1 MALFG
6 KKADKQKPGSVNFD
20 SSDEAAL
27 TGQIDAWVS
36 TNRPRLGEVLM
47 ELGIIEPGDVEEAL
61 RLQAEETEEARK
73 ALVSAAEAEGQDP
86 LDPSVSQALVPVKP
100 RVGEVLMRDGV
111 LDEVSLAAALS
122 RQFGVPL
129 ADLRVESPD
138 PEAVQLVPEDL
149 AREHVILPLKF
160 ENDRLQVVTADP
172 FDVEAIRAITYHVG
186 KVALRIGARS
196 EIERHLDR
204 AYNVLQAAD
213 EHIRAFELTYD
224 EPQKADDADDSF
236 QVDDNAPVVQVVN
249 RIITQAVRQRA
260 SDVHIEPAEDQVRVR
275 YRIDGAMTPVIELP
289 VRMGPAVTSRIKV
302 MSELNIVERR
312 RPQDGQFGVNV
323 DGRPIDFR
331 VSIVPTVNGEKTVLR
346 LLDKTKSLISLPDL
360 GMTEEV
366 ATKYRQITA
375 APLGMLLCTGPTG
388 SGKTTT
394 LYATLNEVRDTT
406 KNIVTIED
414 PVEYQFDGI
423 TQMPVTGTGVSFADG
438 LRGILRQD
446 PDTIL
451 VGEIRDE
458 DTARIAMQA
467 ALTGHFV
474 LSSLHAV
481 DATAAIHRFTDMGI
495 EPFLVASALSAV
507 VGQRLLRRVCSSC
520 ADTYKPSAAEAR
532 MVERYSKLQPVWL
545 RGNGC
550 ELCAGTGYRGRVGVY
565 ELLVFTD
572 TIRDLVVARATHH
585 EIKAVAIDEGM
596 RTMQQEAF
604 DLVARG
610 LTTVE
615 DVLRSVYAPGMD
627 AENAPTG
634 ELMPGAHELEQ
645 GPEQIMKS
653 SSEAHDAE
661 ADESHV
667 TQVDRAGTAES
678 VPVDRPSKAEGSG
691 PAKANGDS
699 GSSGP
704 EGQQPQPVGSR
715 STEGD

>member
-86 LDPSVSQALVPVKP
+86 LDPSVSKALVPVKP

-149 AREHVILPLKF
+149 ARQHVILPLKF

-204 AYNVLQAAD
+204 AYNVLSAAD
-213 EHIRAFELTYD
+213 DHIRAFELSYD
-224 EPQKADDADDSF
+224 EPDQADR
-236 QVDDNAPVVQVVN
+236 VDNAVHFDENAPVVQVVN
-249 RIITQAVRQRA
+249 RVITQAVRQRA
-260 SDVHIEPAEDQVRVR
+260 SDVHIEPTEDDVTVR
-275 YRIDGAMTPVIELP
+275 YRIDGAMTDAIHLP
-289 VRMGPAVTSRIKV
+289 QRMGPAVTSRIKV

-312 RPQDGQFGVNV
+312 RPQDGQFGVSI

-331 VSIVPTVNGEKTVLR
+331 VSIVPTVHGEKTVLR

-360 GMTEEV
+360 GMNEEV
-366 ATKYRQITA
+366 VEKFTKIVSS
-375 APLGMLLCTGPTG
+375 PLGMLLCTGPTG

-394 LYATLNEVRDTT
+394 LYATLNEVRDPT

-414 PVEYQFDGI
+414 PVEYQFAGI
-423 TQMPVTGTGVSFADG
+423 TQMPVTGSGITFADG

-458 DTARIAMQA
+458 ETARIAMQA

-481 DATAAIHRFTDMGI
+481 DAVAAVHRFTDMGI
-495 EPFLVASALSAV
+495 EPFLVASALSGV
-507 VGQRLLRRVCSSC
+507 VGQRLLRRNCTSC
-520 ADTYKPSAAEAR
+520 AETYKPSASEVR
-532 MVERYSKLQPVWL
+532 LLERYSTLTPVWTK
-545 RGNGC
+545 GAGC
-550 ELCAGTGYRGRVGVY
+550 ELCSDTGYRGRVGVY

-572 TIRDLVVARATHH
+572 TIRDLVVAKATHH
-585 EIKAVAIDEGM
+585 EIKAVAIEEGM

-604 DLVARG
+604 DLVAKG
-610 LTTVE
+610 LTTVD
-615 DVLRSVYAPGMD
+615 DVLRSVYAAGMD
-627 AENAPTG
+627 SDTAPVG
-634 ELMPGAHELEQ
+634 ELEQ
-645 GPEQIMKS
+645 GKS
-653 SSEAHDAE
+653 ELPVGKREIPRLQEESEMSDDALRDSKGE
-661 ADESHV
+661 LV
-667 TQVDRAGTAES
+667 VDRGGAIPAGPSTVGASVSGEGES
-678 VPVDRPSKAEGSG
+678 
-691 PAKANGDS
+691 
-699 GSSGP
+699 
-704 EGQQPQPVGSR
+704 
-715 STEGD
+715 

>member
-27 TGQIDAWVS
+27 TDQIDAWVS

-73 ALVSAAEAEGQDP
+73 ALVAAAEAEGQDP
-86 LDPSVSQALVPVKP
+86 LDPSMSQALVPVKP

-138 PEAVQLVPEDL
+138 PEAVQLVPEEL

-204 AYNVLQAAD
+204 AYNVLSAAD
-213 EHIRAFELTYD
+213 DHIRAFELSYD
-224 EPQKADDADDSF
+224 EPNQENRADNALQFDE
-236 QVDDNAPVVQVVN
+236 NAPVVQVVN
-249 RIITQAVRQRA
+249 RVITQAVRQRA
-260 SDVHIEPAEDQVRVR
+260 SDVHVEPTEDDVTVR
-275 YRIDGAMTPVIELP
+275 YRIDGAMTDAIHLP
-289 VRMGPAVTSRIKV
+289 QRMGPAVTSRIKV

-312 RPQDGQFGVNV
+312 RPQDGQFGVSV

-331 VSIVPTVNGEKTVLR
+331 VSIVPTVHGEKTVLR

-360 GMTEEV
+360 GMNEEV
-366 ATKYRQITA
+366 VDKFTKIVSS
-375 APLGMLLCTGPTG
+375 PLGMLLCTGPTG

-394 LYATLNEVRDTT
+394 LYATLNELRDPT

-414 PVEYQFDGI
+414 PVEYQFAGI
-423 TQMPVTGTGVSFADG
+423 TQMPVTGSGITFADG

-458 DTARIAMQA
+458 ETARIAMQA

-481 DATAAIHRFTDMGI
+481 DAVAAVHRFTDMGI
-495 EPFLVASALSAV
+495 EPFLVASALSGV
-507 VGQRLLRRVCSSC
+507 VGQRLLRRNCTGC
-520 ADTYKPSAAEAR
+520 AESYTPSASESR
-532 MVERYSKLQPVWL
+532 MLERYSNLTPVWTK
-545 RGNGC
+545 GAGC
-550 ELCAGTGYRGRVGVY
+550 ELCSGTGYRGRVGVY

-572 TIRDLVVARATHH
+572 TIRDLVVAKATHH
-585 EIKAVAIDEGM
+585 EIKAVAIEEGM

-604 DLVARG
+604 DLVAKG
-610 LTTVE
+610 LTTVD
-615 DVLRSVYAPGMD
+615 DVLRSVYAAGMD
-627 AENAPTG
+627 SDAAPVG
-634 ELMPGAHELEQ
+634 ELEQ
-645 GPEQIMKS
+645 GKS
-653 SSEAHDAE
+653 ELPVGKRAISGLQEDSEMDDDSLRDSRGE
-661 ADESHV
+661 LV
-667 TQVDRAGTAES
+667 VDRGGAIPTGPSTVGASASGEGES
-678 VPVDRPSKAEGSG
+678 
-691 PAKANGDS
+691 
-699 GSSGP
+699 
-704 EGQQPQPVGSR
+704 
-715 STEGD
+715 